1 MNASTNLILLV
12 EDDPNDVELA
22 LAAFEDLDLDVTV
35 AVARDGQEAID
46 FLLRQGRFADR
57 GGGCPVL
64 VLLDVKLPKL
74 TGVQVL
80 AKVKSVPGLRRTPVV
95 MLTSSREERDLVESY
110 DLGVNA
116 YVVKPVGYG
125 EFTRLLK
132 ETCSF
137 WIAINQR
144 PTEHRSCVAGAS

>member
-1 MNASTNLILLV
+1 VNDSKELILLV

-22 LAAFEDLDLDVTV
+22 LAAFNDLSLEVEV
-35 AVARDGQEAID
+35 AVARDGQEALD
-46 FLLRQGRFADR
+46 FLLRQGRYADR
-57 GGGCPVL
+57 AGGCPAL

-74 TGVQVL
+74 TGLQVL
-80 AKVKSVPGLRRTPVV
+80 RQVKGAPGLRRVPVV

-132 ETCSF
+132 DTCTF
-137 WIAINQR
+137 WIVMNQR
-144 PTEHRSCVAGAS
+144 PTEHRSCVAAAL